1 MSNSN
6 RQNGS
11 QSNGGNRPAKT
22 IRYRAIQCTI
32 WRNEGRNGL
41 FYNTVITRS
50 YKDGEEWRES
60 SAFGQEDL
68 PTVAK
73 AALDAHTWIQEQTD
87 GDRHGESGATPPQ
100 RQQRPR
106 PPARQPAAV

>member
-1 MSNSN
+1 MSDSN

-32 WRNEGRNGL
+32 WRNEGRNGP

-73 AALDAHTWIQEQTD
+73 AALDAHTWIQEQTASEQQTA
-87 GDRHGESGATPPQ
+87 GNGGTPPQ
-100 RQQRPR
+100 RQRSR
-106 PPARQPAAV
+106 APARQPAEV